1 MLDMAPNQH
10 GLVNPDQVERY
21 AEFGEWIRTCYDTS
35 IASASF
41 ASPSSSSTSSSSLSS
56 SLRIDV
62 NGADTSST
70 LRNDDDGVVLE
81 IPAGSGPFD
90 RVVVR
95 ENQTAGQLIRAYVIE
110 ASATGTTGPWD
121 TIATGTSM
129 GNKWIHFLPNAS
141 GMTASAVRV
150 RVTESAA
157 GHTGQV
163 RRADQEKSG
172 PVACDVFDLL
182 LRTLQLGIACLHHL
196 F

>member
-35 IASASF
+35 IASGSF
-41 ASPSSSSTSSSSLSS
+41 VSPSSTSTSSSSSSSSFSLSSSS
-56 SLRIDV
+56 SLRV
-62 NGADTSST
+62 EAHGADTSSA
-70 LRNDDDGVVLE
+70 LRNDADGVVLE

-95 ENQTAGQLIRAYVIE
+95 ENQTAGQLIRAYVVE
-110 ASATGTTGPWD
+110 ASATGTAGPWN

-129 GNKWIHFLPNAS
+129 GNKWIHLLPNAS
-141 GMTASAVRV
+141 GITASAVRV
-150 RVTESAA
+150 RVTASAV

-163 RRADQEKSG
+163 RRAEQE
-172 PVACDVFDLL
+172 
-182 LRTLQLGIACLHHL
+182 
-196 F
+196 